1 MKIKTCSFVDA
12 RDLFM
17 GCPDAWQEFMDSDP
31 PVSWGDAHR
40 TLVSPDFMDSVVSD
54 IFSDDNQIAEQ
65 LNNVLRRVRSL
76 KYETYIDLEN

>member
-12 RDLFM
+12 SDLFM

-54 IFSDDNQIAEQ
+54 IFSDDYQIAEQ

-76 KYETYIDLEN
+76 KYETYID

>member
-12 RDLFM
+12 SDLFL

-54 IFSDDNQIAEQ
+54 IFSDDYQIAEQ

>member
-1 MKIKTCSFVDA
+1 M
-12 RDLFM
+12 R
-17 GCPDAWQEFMDSDP
+17 CPDAWQEYLVSDP

-40 TLVSPDFMDSVVSD
+40 TLVSRDFMDSVVSD
-54 IFSDDNQIAEQ
+54 IFSDDYQIAEQ

>member
-1 MKIKTCSFVDA
+1 MRIKTCSFVDA
-12 RDLFM
+12 SDLFM

>member
-12 RDLFM
+12 SDLFM

-54 IFSDDNQIAEQ
+54 IFSDDYQIAEQ

>member
-1 MKIKTCSFVDA
+1 MRIKTCSFVDA
-12 RDLFM
+12 SDLFM

-54 IFSDDNQIAEQ
+54 IFSDDYQIAEQ

>member
-12 RDLFM
+12 SDLFM

-40 TLVSPDFMDSVVSD
+40 TLVSSDFMDSVVSD
-54 IFSDDNQIAEQ
+54 IFSDDYQIAEQ

>member
-1 MKIKTCSFVDA
+1 
-12 RDLFM
+12 
-17 GCPDAWQEFMDSDP
+17 MDSDP

-54 IFSDDNQIAEQ
+54 IFSDDYQIAEQ

>member
-12 RDLFM
+12 SDLFQD
-17 GCPDAWQEFMDSDP
+17 CPDAWQEFMDSDP

-54 IFSDDNQIAEQ
+54 IFSDDNQIAQQ
-65 LNNVLRRVRSL
+65 LDCVLRKVRSM

>member
-1 MKIKTCSFVDA
+1 MKIKTCSFVEA
-12 RDLFM
+12 SDLFL

-31 PVSWGDAHR
+31 PVTWGDAGR

-54 IFSDDNQIAEQ
+54 IFSDSNQTAQQ
-65 LNNVLRRVRSL
+65 LDCVLRRVRSM

>member
-12 RDLFM
+12 SDLFM

-40 TLVSPDFMDSVVSD
+40 TLVSPEFMDSVVSD

>member
-12 RDLFM
+12 SDLFM

-54 IFSDDNQIAEQ
+54 IFSDDYQIAEQ

-76 KYETYIDLEN
+76 KYETYIDL

>member
-12 RDLFM
+12 SDLFM

-65 LNNVLRRVRSL
+65 LNNVLRRVPSL

>member
-12 RDLFM
+12 SDLFQD
-17 GCPDAWQEFMDSDP
+17 CPDAWQEFMDSDP

-54 IFSDDNQIAEQ
+54 IFRDDYQIAEQ

>member
-12 RDLFM
+12 SDLFM

-65 LNNVLRRVRSL
+65 LNNVLRSVRSL